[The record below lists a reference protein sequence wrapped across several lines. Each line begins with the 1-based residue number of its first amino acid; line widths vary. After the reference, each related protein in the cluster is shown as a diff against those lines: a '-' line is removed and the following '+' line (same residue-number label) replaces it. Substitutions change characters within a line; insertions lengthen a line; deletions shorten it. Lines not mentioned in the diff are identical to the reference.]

1 MKVLGSTEWRAFS
14 SICREVVQVTANSI
28 QEITRLASDDVN
40 SNRSTCL
47 SKLDLCI
54 INLNSIRNR
63 ISADQCR
70 TIEHS
75 IENLWHSFLSDN
87 STVVLTNF
95 RITLHTVP
103 PNCCLVSR
111 LCLLSSFLM
120 FSKTGFLVCEKSLM
134 VRNAW
139 SCVQLT
145 DKRRIFSRIL
155 ASMHTLS

>member
-1 MKVLGSTEWRAFS
+1 MYSMVLLFIHLLLFQFVAVIIVIYSVIQSTKGFLLKLTD
-14 SICREVVQVTANSI
+14 IQHMLQVTAGSI
-28 QEITRLASDDVN
+28 QEITRLASDDIN

-95 RITLHTVP
+95 TYSAPPTTV
-103 PNCCLVSR
+103 
-111 LCLLSSFLM
+111 
-120 FSKTGFLVCEKSLM
+120 
-134 VRNAW
+134 W
-139 SCVQLT
+139 
-145 DKRRIFSRIL
+145 
-155 ASMHTLS
+155 